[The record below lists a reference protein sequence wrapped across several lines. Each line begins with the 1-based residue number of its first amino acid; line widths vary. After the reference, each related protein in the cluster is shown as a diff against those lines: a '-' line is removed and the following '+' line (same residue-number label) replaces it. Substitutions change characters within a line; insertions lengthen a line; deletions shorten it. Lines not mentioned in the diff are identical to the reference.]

1 MSAAS
6 LLATLVVIAGLLF
19 LDRQK
24 EVRTS
29 AFLWLS
35 VIWFSIIGSRPVSVW
50 LSGPSGSGGTS
61 VEVALDGN
69 STDAAA
75 FGGLLAI
82 GILVLFSRRRQ
93 SGPVIA
99 SNAAILIYFTYCLVS
114 VVWSPFPSVAFK
126 RWTKAAGDLVMV
138 LVVLTDGQPIEA
150 IRRLFARVGAILM
163 PLSIYLTRYTVMGRG
178 FDPDGH
184 PMNTGVTT
192 NKNSL
197 GLLAFVIGLSVVWSL
212 WTLLRTKG
220 EPNRTRRL
228 LARFGLLT
236 CVMVVLWMAGS
247 ATSVVCVLLGSA
259 LIVVTSFG
267 VIKSRPAVVHVA
279 MTTFAIIGGV
289 AMGFGGKEA
298 VLGAL
303 GRDSNLTGRTEIWST
318 VLARAQNPIIGV
330 GFESFW
336 NASIKTFRSE
346 GEYMFRNINSAH
358 NGYIDVYLNL
368 GWIGVS
374 LVVLVLLSG
383 YFRACRAVHQKPE
396 VGGLLL
402 AFVVT
407 AAFYS
412 VTEAGFRVL
421 SPNWFCLLLAV
432 AAGGKII
439 TETARDEV
447 PETPRR
453 RTGLMSE
460 PRRVRP
466 IVGSVPNVL
475 NRTRS

>member
-1 MSAAS
+1 MSSVA
-6 LLATLVVIAGLLF
+6 LLATLVVIGVLLL

-24 EVRTS
+24 DVRTS
-29 AFLWLS
+29 PFLWLP
-35 VIWFSIIGSRPVSVW
+35 VIWLSIIGSRPLSVW
-50 LSGPSGSGGTS
+50 LAGPAAGGGMS

-75 FGGLLAI
+75 FGALLAL
-82 GILVLFSRRRQ
+82 GLLVLFSRRRQ
-93 SGPVIA
+93 AGALIA
-99 SNAAILIYFTYCLVS
+99 SNPALVIYFVYCLVS
-114 VVWSPFPSVAFK
+114 VSWSPFPNVAFK
-126 RWTKAAGDLVMV
+126 RWTKAVGDLVMV
-138 LVVLTDGQPIEA
+138 LVVLTDLQPIEA

-163 PLSIYLTRYTVMGRG
+163 PLSIYLTRYTVTGRG
-178 FDPDGH
+178 FDPDGR

-197 GLLAFVIGLSVVWSL
+197 GLLAFVIGLSVIWSL
-212 WTLLRTKG
+212 WSLLRTKE
-220 EPNRTRRL
+220 EPNRGRRL
-228 LARFGLLT
+228 LARIGLLVF
-236 CVMVVLWMAGS
+236 VMSVLWMAGS
-247 ATSVVCVLLGSA
+247 ATSVVCVALGSA
-259 LIVVTSFG
+259 LIIVTSLG

-279 MTTFAIIGGV
+279 MVTFAIAGGL

-318 VLARAQNPIIGV
+318 VMSRAQNPIIGT

-336 NASIKTFRSE
+336 NASIKTFQTE

-368 GWIGVS
+368 GWLGVS

-383 YFRACRAVHQKPE
+383 YFKACRAVHRKPE

-412 VTEAGFRVL
+412 VTEAGFRML

-432 AAGGKII
+432 VAGSGAVGEIV
-439 TETARDEV
+439 RDDV
-447 PETPRR
+447 PELPRP
-453 RTGLMSE
+453 RTGLTSQ
-460 PRRVRP
+460 PRPVQPFGGSLPNAWNRSRP
-466 IVGSVPNVL
+466 
-475 NRTRS
+475 